1 MLLFNRSVIT
11 TGDMEALMPL
21 VQNLAAIVQ
30 KEAGTTVHVWAGGN
44 GFVTGSLGF
53 SIAYETLAARS
64 AVTAKLG
71 ASKPWWAANRQ
82 FREHV
87 VSMEPDTINK
97 YIRGGTMGPNIPLG
111 TTVQQTQFQL
121 AQGADWM
128 ATLKWVVEYV
138 ELTKKI
144 TGVDSNILHS
154 IYGVLGGVGM
164 LTGFPNA
171 AAVDEYRS
179 KLIANPDYLP
189 KFLEGGQYALA
200 GTVLQRH
207 IVKIA

>member
-1 MLLFNRSVIT
+1 MLLFNRLVVT

-21 VQNLAAIVQ
+21 VQNLAAIIQ

-87 VSMEPDTINK
+87 VSMEPIPSTDT
-97 YIRGGTMGPNIPLG
+97 YR
-111 TTVQQTQFQL
+111 VARW
-121 AQGADWM
+121 AQIFPWAPPCSK
-128 ATLKWVVEYV
+128 TSSNSLKAP
-138 ELTKKI
+138 
-144 TGVDSNILHS
+144 TGWPH
-154 IYGVLGGVGM
+154 
-164 LTGFPNA
+164 
-171 AAVDEYRS
+171 
-179 KLIANPDYLP
+179 
-189 KFLEGGQYALA
+189 
-200 GTVLQRH
+200 
-207 IVKIA
+207 